1 MNPIEFLEAKGFR
14 VTSDPNE
21 YREWYPDGPRKDWG
35 DRDYWEYGPGGE
47 KIYHDS
53 YCGGKH
59 EAYDLSD
66 EEGAEL
72 PAVVDGVIVAG
83 TGEGENFGDTIVLA
97 DHKGDYQYIYGH
109 CKNLQVQIGYEVK
122 QGDILGYQ
130 SNTNYYNNPMSSH
143 LHFQTQPQGYIADEK
158 TFVCSGIDPLSIDV
172 NNYTEEGNDTVGYAF
187 ENLPQLVDMRG
198 KLAESTRWAAPHYQT
213 PIAQLER
220 GVHHSATLSTL
231 AGSTTEAFARYH
243 VNTHDWP
250 CIGYKFS
257 IEPHNI
263 INTPDGPRAV
273 IHYNHSLPIVGY
285 HVGNSND
292 LSMGIL
298 IAGDYTQE
306 ELTDAAMASFA
317 DLNNAL
323 DQDNIA
329 MGGMFPHSAYP
340 GYEWKKCSVYS
351 PKYALATG
359 EKLIGESSQIEVGE
373 GKDEALPETY
383 VVQQGDTLYSIA
395 ATENFTA
402 EDLASWNGIADPTT
416 LKIGQVLELRDAKGA
431 AKEKATP
438 YTIGDWETNDYG
450 TQYIKAKGTFTV
462 GSERIMSRS
471 VGPYILADNEGG
483 WCYPGYSVDYDYLLR
498 SEDGQGRGFVWIEY
512 EQNGETWW
520 LPYNTWDSVTG
531 AVGADEWGTFS

>member
-1 MNPIEFLEAKGFR
+1 MNPVEYLKSKGYR
-14 VTSDPNE
+14 VTSDPTT
-21 YREWYPDGPRKDWG
+21 YRDYYPDGPLSDWG
-35 DRDYWEYGPGGE
+35 YRNYWEWHNGE
-47 KIYHDS
+47 KLYHDS
-53 YCGGKH
+53 YCGGWH
-59 EAYDLSD
+59 RAYDLSD
-66 EEGAEL
+66 KEGADVL
-72 PAVVDGVIVAG
+72 AVVDGVIVAG
-83 TGEGENFGDTIVLA
+83 TGPKENFGGTIVLS

-109 CKNLQVQIGYEVK
+109 CKNLQVKVGDHVK
-122 QGDILGYQ
+122 QGQKLAEQ
-130 SNTNYYNNPMSSH
+130 SSTNYYNNPMSSH
-143 LHFQTQPQGYIADEK
+143 LHFQVQKQAYIPNEK
-158 TFVCSGIDPLSIDV
+158 DFVCTGIDPLSIDV

-198 KLAESTRWAAPHYQT
+198 KLAESTRWRAPNYQT
-213 PIAQLER
+213 PIEQLER

-263 INTPDGPRAV
+263 ISTPNGPRAV

-340 GYEWKKCSVYS
+340 GYDWKKCSVYS

-359 EKLIGESSQIEVGE
+359 EKIVDGSSDTEVAE
-373 GKDEALPETY
+373 PSTPAPTPDVY
-383 VVQQGDTLYSIA
+383 IVQQGDTLYSIT
-395 ATENFTA
+395 ATEDFTA
-402 EDLASWNGIADPTT
+402 DDLASWNGIADPTT
-416 LKIGQVLELRDAKGA
+416 LQVGQKLKFYGSETEGQQTPRIIGEWK
-431 AKEKATP
+431 
-438 YTIGDWETNDYG
+438 TNEYG
-450 TQYIKAKGTFTV
+450 TQYVKAEGTFTV
-462 GSERIMSRS
+462 GGSRIMSRS

-483 WCYPGYSVDYDYLLR
+483 YCYPGYSVDYDYLLR
-498 SEDGQGRGFVWIEY
+498 SEDDQGRGFVWIEY
-512 EQNGETWW
+512 QQNGKTWW
-520 LPYNTWDSVTG
+520 LPYNIWNSVTG
-531 AVGADEWGTFS
+531 AVGEDEWGTFS